1 MRWFL
6 IFSDCNVKFCIQLLV
21 IFYVLKCKITTTL
34 CILLLPQLFTFA
46 NSLNTLFRR
55 GLLKFYW
62 TAKNTMAFFL
72 KCTHLRYPFRMHE
85 ISIGQGLEV
94 LKDVNLRLIG
104 FVWGKIQAR
113 LLMYLIQWVVL
124 SFDVARFPCF
134 HLLYIVYIWRGGE
147 AHKEKDK
154 LCCHYA
160 DYNRSLIK
168 IPK

>member
-62 TAKNTMAFFL
+62 TAKNTMAFFF

-85 ISIGQGLEV
+85 ISIGLGLEV
-94 LKDVNLRLIG
+94 LKDVNFRLIG
-104 FVWGKIQAR
+104 FAWGKIQAR
-113 LLMYLIQWVVL
+113 LFDSGIWFNELVYVRIIIWGWKVPLFPFTVL
-124 SFDVARFPCF
+124 C
-134 HLLYIVYIWRGGE
+134 IWREEE
-147 AHKEKDK
+147 AHKK
-154 LCCHYA
+154 
-160 DYNRSLIK
+160 
-168 IPK
+168 

>member
-1 MRWFL
+1 MMRWFL

-62 TAKNTMAFFL
+62 TAKNTMAFFF

-85 ISIGQGLEV
+85 ISIGLGLEV
-94 LKDVNLRLIG
+94 LKDVNLTDCLCKNL
-104 FVWGKIQAR
+104 KILKPKNLRFCFDHFHGSIYFILRHHEQYKRSWAPRRAR
-113 LLMYLIQWVVL
+113 REL
-124 SFDVARFPCF
+124 SNLRQFF
-134 HLLYIVYIWRGGE
+134 
-147 AHKEKDK
+147 
-154 LCCHYA
+154 
-160 DYNRSLIK
+160 
-168 IPK
+168 

>member
-1 MRWFL
+1 MMRWFL

-62 TAKNTMAFFL
+62 TAKNTMAFFF

-94 LKDVNLRLIG
+94 RKFKVNRVCVG
-104 FVWGKIQAR
+104 EIQAC
-113 LLMYLIQWVVL
+113 L
-124 SFDVARFPCF
+124 FDLQC
-134 HLLYIVYIWRGGE
+134 
-147 AHKEKDK
+147 
-154 LCCHYA
+154 
-160 DYNRSLIK
+160 RSKVRTITLFYTVK
-168 IPK
+168 YPFWG